1 MNITAIVL
9 AASAFAAVGASANA
23 ADMSDMDYLRA
34 ARCHALASTDL
45 VDVDTAAI
53 DKMLRDERY
62 GRSSY
67 VLERANSER
76 SRAGRQARS
85 AEGDERTRLLAEVNG
100 PCQAWLGGAASVTT
114 AKAGGPAAD

>member
-1 MNITAIVL
+1 MKITAIVL
-9 AASAFAAVGASANA
+9 AASAFASVGAANA
-23 ADMSDMDYLRA
+23 AELSDMDYLRA
-34 ARCHALASTDL
+34 ARCHALAATDL

-53 DKMLRDERY
+53 DKMLRDQRY